1 MVTARRHLAERDRLE
16 TLSHVLGA
24 SAAAGVVVPGL
35 TFLGT
40 RLVLLCIAL
49 SCTLRGLPSPASGEE
64 MLTSPGWPPFIVPS
78 APFWVSLPPLLGLA
92 VVTIWR
98 PRQLADTYRSG
109 FVAMY
114 LGLAGMWSVLFALS
128 FWETPAWP
136 RDSLIPGVIELV
148 ACAVVAVVA
157 VGRLVRDIV
166 RRVRGRAPSEDVP
179 GSVDVQEAP
188 L

>member
-1 MVTARRHLAERDRLE
+1 MVTARRHLGKRDRLKA
-16 TLSHVLGA
+16 LSYVLGA

-49 SCTLRGLPSPASGEE
+49 SYTMRGLPSPATGEE
-64 MLTSPGWPPFIVPS
+64 MLTAPGWPPFIVPS

-98 PRQLADTYRSG
+98 PRQLTDTYRSG
-109 FVAMY
+109 FVSMY
-114 LGLAGMWSVLFALS
+114 LGLSGMWSVLFALS

-136 RDSLIPGVIELV
+136 RDSLIPGVIELT
-148 ACAVVAVVA
+148 ASAVVAVVA
-157 VGRLVRDIV
+157 LGRLVRDTAK
-166 RRVRGRAPSEDVP
+166 RVRSHTQGEAMP
-179 GSVDVQEAP
+179 GSAGAQERP